1 MEDLSL
7 HILDIS
13 ENAIRAKSKKIII
26 EVLEDE
32 KNDRL
37 TVSIEDDGE
46 GMTQETAKEVAT
58 PFFTTKKG
66 KKFGLGLSLL
76 SQAAQQAEGNL
87 EIDSQKGRGT
97 KITAVFTMSHPD
109 RKPLGDILKT
119 LMALVVGNPSIQFIY
134 NYDKGGYHYHFDSYE
149 Q

>member
-7 HILDIS
+7 HILDIA
-13 ENAIRAKSKKIII
+13 ENAIRAKAKRIVI

-46 GMTQETAKEVAT
+46 GMDQKIVKEVVD

-66 KKFGLGLSLL
+66 KKVGLGLSLL
-76 SQAAQQAEGNL
+76 SQATQQTGGNFK
-87 EIDSQKGRGT
+87 IDSQKGRGT
-97 KITAVFTMSHPD
+97 NIKAVFTMSHPD

-119 LMALVVGNPSIQFIY
+119 LMTLVAGDPSIQFIY
-134 NYDKGGYHYHFDSYE
+134 NYDKSGYHYHFDSYE
-149 Q
+149 